1 MYEQRREQLQNRKRF
16 WRINDQIFFFFFLS
30 FYPVQPKVPSSSGD
44 TTLEVSTHVS
54 PFANRKKNGTFES
67 FPFGFGFAR
76 TNSHVKAKKRIFF
89 FTILPSLF
97 FSSPSLSPT
106 MLDFFWIFTKGGI
119 ILWSFQSFPIRG
131 NPVNDLIQNILLE
144 VSLSFS
150 FSPFRPF
157 HPRLLS
163 FDLVEIGAFRHHIVY
178 CGPVPHE
185 VDLCQ

>member
-1 MYEQRREQLQNRKRF
+1 MIR
-16 WRINDQIFFFFFLS
+16 FFFFFPFIQSSPKSLLLLVTRPS
-30 FYPVQPKVPSSSGD
+30 RSQPMLVPLP
-44 TTLEVSTHVS
+44 TE
-54 PFANRKKNGTFES
+54 KKMEHSRVFLLDLGLQATKIL
-67 FPFGFGFAR
+67 
-76 TNSHVKAKKRIFF
+76 HVKAKKRVFF
-89 FTILPSLF
+89 FAILPSLF

-144 VSLSFS
+144 VSLFFLI